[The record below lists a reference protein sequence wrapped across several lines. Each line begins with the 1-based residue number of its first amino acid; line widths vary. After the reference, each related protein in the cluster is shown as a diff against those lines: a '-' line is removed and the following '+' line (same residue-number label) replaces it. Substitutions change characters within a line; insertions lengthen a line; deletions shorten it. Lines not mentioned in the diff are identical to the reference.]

1 MTPPDQ
7 GSVMAMQNSIAAEER
22 ASTAARP
29 KGDGRALPRVIG
41 WLLLLSLFGLLAAS
55 VAPLDA
61 IFRKELSFLSV
72 GALFVL
78 GGLWLLTSIF
88 GPHAARV
95 SYMRAN
101 ATHGGARFTRELRPF
116 GHAVVYRTSGGGRA
130 ASPAEIAGALSNRVA
145 MNLRALCAD
154 REVMTLKA
162 ASDATPALMQ
172 ASDAVIVDLSDGAP
186 ADWNAIKPE
195 TRRCVFVA
203 AWGVHEQAEA
213 TFAALGVPGQCF
225 FYAPD
230 GEIQRRGQFRAA
242 VLAAMRA
249 AHA

>member
-1 MTPPDQ
+1 
-7 GSVMAMQNSIAAEER
+7 R
-22 ASTAARP
+22 
-29 KGDGRALPRVIG
+29 
-41 WLLLLSLFGLLAAS
+41 
-55 VAPLDA
+55 
-61 IFRKELSFLSV
+61 
-72 GALFVL
+72 
-78 GGLWLLTSIF
+78 SIF
-88 GPHAARV
+88 GPRVARV

-101 ATHGGARFTRELRPF
+101 ATHGGAHFARELRPF
-116 GHAVVYRTSGGGRA
+116 GHVVVCRTSGGGRA
-130 ASPAEIAGALSNRVA
+130 ASAEAITGALGNRIA

-154 REVMTLKA
+154 REVRTLNA
-162 ASDATPALMQ
+162 ASDATPALME

-186 ADWNAIKPE
+186 ADWDAIKPE
-195 TRRCVFVA
+195 ARRCVFVA

-230 GEIQRRGQFRAA
+230 GEIQRRSQFRAA